1 MQYIRHKNQWYIGTL
16 SLVLTLMVTTTWG
29 YNHFKEPVFPEL
41 NSWGIPERFGQN
53 AIETDSVT
61 QRFTVQQLLEQRG
74 LSTDKARAV
83 QKMLDVNNVR
93 ASIRPGSRIQ
103 WIRDS
108 GVEEV
113 APAYLTF
120 EPDYKRKA
128 IVNLQD
134 TTVSLLHK
142 TPKLQYDVA
151 SGIIN
156 HSLYMTVENLDMPLS
171 VVDDLSAIFA
181 WEIDFYKLER
191 GDRFKVIYQKK
202 SYSGIQ
208 TNEGELVAALFV
220 HNNTPYY
227 AFRFYQNNSW
237 NYYNEEGDP
246 LKKAFLRA
254 PLEYQRISSHYSRD
268 RYHPVLKR
276 RVPHLGTDY
285 AAPEGTPIRAV
296 GEGEVLMAGYSS
308 KSGLN
313 IKIVHNDTYAT
324 GYLHM
329 SRIASGIEPGTNVVQ
344 GEVIGYVGSTG
355 LATGP
360 HLCFRFWKDGRQ
372 VDPHDENIASM
383 PGITSGSQEL
393 FDFYTKR
400 LKSALDTLNYPSN
413 RQILAEASR

>member
-1 MQYIRHKNQWYIGTL
+1 MQYLRHKNQKYIGAL
-16 SLVLTLMVTTTWG
+16 ALALTLMVMTTWG
-29 YNHFKEPVFPEL
+29 YIHFKEPVFPEL
-41 NSWGIPERFGQN
+41 NRWGIPERFDQN
-53 AIETDSVT
+53 AIETDSVS
-61 QRFTVQQLLEQRG
+61 QRLTVQQLLERRG
-74 LSTDKARAV
+74 IAKAKAQTI
-83 QKMLDVNNVR
+83 QKMLAVNKIK
-93 ASIRPGSRIQ
+93 ASIRPGSRIE
-103 WIRDS
+103 WVRRG
-108 GVEEV
+108 GVEE
-113 APAYLTF
+113 ATPAYLTF
-120 EPDYKRKA
+120 EPDYRRKA

-142 TPKLQYDVA
+142 TPKWQYDMA
-151 SGIIN
+151 SGVIN
-156 HSLYMTVENLDMPLS
+156 HSLYTTVENLDMPLS
-171 VVDDLSAIFA
+171 VVNDLSAIFA
-181 WEIDFYKLER
+181 WEIDFYKLNR

-237 NYYNEEGDP
+237 NYYNEQGKP

-276 RVPHLGTDY
+276 RIPHLGTDY
-285 AAPEGTPIRAV
+285 AAPEGTSIRAV
-296 GEGEVLMAGYSS
+296 GKGEVVMAGYSS
-308 KSGLN
+308 RSGLN

-329 SRIASGIEPGTNVVQ
+329 SRIASGIEPGTKVVQ

-383 PGITSGSQEL
+383 PAITSESREL
-393 FDFYTKR
+393 FDFYTTR
-400 LKSALDTLNYPSN
+400 LKAALDTLNYPSGT
-413 RQILAEASR
+413 QILAKANR